1 MALLEKSK
9 LKDTIKKYESEFTKA
24 TGRALSKEDREYH
37 KDDFEKYKVA
47 NLYLHFTLFIPL
59 SPINVFFNSS

>member
-1 MALLEKSK
+1 MELNKEKEMALLEKSK

-47 NLYLHFTLFIPL
+47 NL
-59 SPINVFFNSS
+59 

>member
-1 MALLEKSK
+1 MELNKEKEMALLEKSK

-47 NLYLHFTLFIPL
+47 NLVSIYYLLFPYRQ
-59 SPINVFFNSS
+59 